1 MQYVV
6 AGGGEED
13 SMFFSDLIFYS
24 ESFFGKNR

>member
-1 MQYVV
+1 MLLRV
-6 AGGGEED
+6 GGEED